1 MCKREERI
9 DLLVTDLILPHID
22 GTKLAETVTTSRPEM
37 RVLFVS
43 GYAPE
48 SFSQRHV
55 KLPGGVFLGKP
66 FTPVMLAHKVREALG
81 EQRTAAPLSQGR
93 DAGE

>member
-1 MCKREERI
+1 MCKQHQKI

-22 GTKLAETVTTSRPEM
+22 GTKLAEAVTMNRPEM
-37 RVLFVS
+37 RGLFMS

-55 KLPGGVFLGKP
+55 KLPGGLFLGKP
-66 FTPVMLAHKVREALG
+66 FSPVMLA
-81 EQRTAAPLSQGR
+81 
-93 DAGE
+93 D